1 MATLPGSAAP
11 PAALAATAP
20 TRIRSSLL
28 EREAVLGW
36 VLVAPAV
43 ITLVVMLGYPF
54 VYGIWLSFLD
64 KQPGLEAKFVGLD
77 NYVYNWTKDQ
87 NFPRV
92 IRNTLVY
99 ATIACVF
106 KAVLGLSLALV
117 MNNRFRL
124 RNASRAAFL
133 LPWIVPTSLST
144 IAFLWIFDG
153 TYSVINWSLLNLGV
167 IERGP
172 TYLGDPFWAMVA
184 VIIANVWRGTP
195 FFGITLLAGLQTIST
210 ELYEAAS
217 IDGCGPWERF
227 VHVTLAL
234 VKPVLVLVTMF
245 SIIATLADFALV
257 YVLTRGGPAFATHIF
272 GTYAYIIGTEGQ
284 RLGQGASIS
293 LSMFPFLLAF
303 SAVVMIWLRR
313 QEV

>member
-1 MATLPGSAAP
+1 MASRGSPTSAAV
-11 PAALAATAP
+11 AVATP
-20 TRIRSSLL
+20 TRYRSSLL

-36 VLVAPAV
+36 LLVAPAV
-43 ITLVVMLGYPF
+43 IVLVLMVGYPF
-54 VYGIWLSFLD
+54 VYGIWLSLLD
-64 KQPGLEAKFVGLD
+64 KQPGFPAKFVGFD

-87 NFPRV
+87 NFPRI

-99 ATIACVF
+99 AGIACIV
-106 KAVLGLSLALV
+106 KAGLGLGLALV
-117 MNNRFRL
+117 MNNNFRL
-124 RNASRAAFL
+124 RNMARAAFL

-153 TYSVINWSLLNLGV
+153 TYSVISWTMVHLGLW
-167 IERGP
+167 IRGP
-172 TYLGDPFWAMVA
+172 SYLGDPFWAMAA

-195 FFGITLLAGLQTIST
+195 FFGITLLAGLQTINQD
-210 ELYEAAS
+210 LYEAAS
-217 IDGCGPWERF
+217 IDGAGTWDRF
-227 VHVTLAL
+227 VQVTIPL

-245 SIIATLADFALV
+245 SIISTLADFALV

-284 RLGQGASIS
+284 RMGQGASIS
-293 LSMFPFLLAF
+293 LSMFPFLLGF
-303 SAVVMIWLRR
+303 SAIVMVWLRR